1 MAKRVVPWAAE
12 IRAFLAMVEFIA
24 HNAIRKAQLTL
35 LSKMH
40 VLGPV
45 LADAESSFG
54 GQTADHVVDVLLNKT
69 NYVNILI

>member
-1 MAKRVVPWAAE
+1 
-12 IRAFLAMVEFIA
+12 
-24 HNAIRKAQLTL
+24 
-35 LSKMH
+35 MH